1 MMRLALGQINTTVG
15 DLAGNIEKMHAFWQ
29 RARQAGVDLLIFPEC
44 AVCGYPPED
53 LLHKRHFLEDN
64 RRAVEILAQSC
75 PEGRLIA
82 GFAEGKQG
90 RVYNAAA
97 FIENGRVTGSYHKG
111 RLPNFSVFDE
121 SRYFEP
127 GSTPAAI
134 PLGPWNATMT
144 ICYDLW
150 NQAWLQKWLAPVTP
164 LHLIFNISASPFDVG
179 KLHRREDAIRH
190 VATTLNCPVF
200 YTNLVGGQDELVFD
214 GRSMVLDAAG
224 RVVARARAFAED
236 LLLVDVEADARG
248 SLRCTAVEAPAP
260 TQDHTLEE
268 VYQALVLGTRD
279 YIRKNGFR
287 RVLLGVSGGIDSALT
302 AAIAVAAVGPEN
314 VTTLT
319 MPSRFNSPETIAD
332 ARKLAENL
340 NVELRTVP
348 IGDILYSF
356 HRELSTSPDWD
367 DQGLAYENLQAR
379 IRGTLLMSLSNQLGA
394 LVLTTGNKSE
404 TSVGYSTL
412 YGDTAGGFAVIKD
425 VPKTLVYRLSEYI
438 NQRAGRELIPQDTL
452 TREPSAELRPD
463 QKDSDSLPDY
473 DILDRILRGYIELD
487 QSAAQLIAA
496 GLPAADVHRVVR
508 LVDRNEYKRRQSPP
522 GIRITTKAFGKD
534 RRLPITNHYNPLDT
548 GLHAVTRE
556 GEGTP

>member
-1 MMRLALGQINTTVG
+1 MRIALGQINTTVG
-15 DLAGNIEKMHAFWQ
+15 DLAGNVKKMHGFWK
-29 RARQAGVDLLIFPEC
+29 RAREAGAELVIFPEC

-53 LLHKRHFLEDN
+53 LLHKRHFLDDN
-64 RRAVEILAQSC
+64 RRAVEYLARTC
-75 PEGRLIA
+75 PQGRLIV
-82 GFAEGKQG
+82 GFAEGDRKG
-90 RVYNAAA
+90 IAYNAAA
-97 FIENGRVTGSYHKG
+97 LIEDGRITGSYRKG

-127 GSTPAAI
+127 GSAPVTI
-134 PLGPWNATMT
+134 PLGEIHATMT

-150 NQAWLQKWLAPVTP
+150 SQHWLKQWLAPVAP
-164 LHLIFNISASPFDVG
+164 VHLIFNISASPFDVG

-200 YTNLVGGQDELVFD
+200 YINLVGGQDELVFD

-236 LLLVDVEADARG
+236 LLLVDVVQEDSGA
-248 SLRCTAVEAPAP
+248 LTCTPPTPKAPK
-260 TQDHTLEE
+260 QDNRLEE
-268 VYQALVLGTRD
+268 VYEALVLGTHD
-279 YIRKNGFR
+279 YIRKNGFQ

-302 AAIAVAAVGPEN
+302 AAIAVAAIGSEN

-332 ARKLAENL
+332 ARQLAENL
-340 NVELRTVP
+340 DVELLTLP
-348 IGDILYSF
+348 IGNILNSF
-356 HRELSTSPDWD
+356 NQELSESPQWN

-394 LVLTTGNKSE
+394 MVLTTGNKSE

-425 VPKTLVYRLSEYI
+425 VPKTLVYELSEYI
-438 NQRAGRELIPQDTL
+438 NQRAGRELIPRATI
-452 TREPSAELRPD
+452 TRPPSAELRPD
-463 QKDSDSLPDY
+463 QKDTDSLPDY
-473 DILDRILRGYIELD
+473 DVLDRILQGYIELD
-487 QSAAQLIAA
+487 QSAAQLIAT
-496 GLPAADVHRVVR
+496 GLPEEDVHRVTR

-534 RRLPITNHYNPLDT
+534 RRLPITNHYHPLDA
-548 GLHAVTRE
+548 GLMDE
-556 GEGTP
+556 KNDQKG